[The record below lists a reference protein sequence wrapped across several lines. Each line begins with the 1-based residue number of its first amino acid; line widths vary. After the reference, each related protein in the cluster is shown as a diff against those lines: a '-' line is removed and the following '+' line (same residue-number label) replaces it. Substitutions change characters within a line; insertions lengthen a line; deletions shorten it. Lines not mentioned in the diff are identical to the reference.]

1 MNRYLFLI
9 LFIAFPAFG
18 ENRPDAPSLVYTPY
32 IAESSRAM
40 ARAGSKPQDSSA
52 HRFFDH
58 GNRLRAS
65 ILAGLV
71 AADGVSTQEILRG
84 GGGRWREMNPMAR
97 PLVNQGAP
105 GQLAASVLGYGFS
118 LGTSYLLHRSG
129 HHKLEKL
136 MLDTSIGIEAG
147 TVSSNLIW
155 YSTR

>member
-18 ENRPDAPSLVYTPY
+18 EGPPDAPSLAYTPY
-32 IAESSRAM
+32 VAASSKAM
-40 ARAGSKPQDSSA
+40 ASASGKPQDSSA

-58 GNRLRAS
+58 GNRVRAG
-65 ILAGLV
+65 ILAGLI

-84 GGGRWREMNPMAR
+84 GGRWREMNPMAR
-97 PLVNQGAP
+97 PFVNQGAP

-118 LGTSYLLHRSG
+118 LGTSYLLHRAG

-136 MLDTSIGIEAG
+136 MLDASIGIEAE